1 MLRGR
6 ARCQPD
12 EADFGEVLMFARFQ
26 HDDDPYAS
34 CTAFSPRRSTSEPLP
49 KVHHKYQAVRAGV
62 QHFPL
67 DETDHAPMSALLQE
81 DYQAARTE
89 RGSEGST
96 VWAALEDHRGARGP
110 RGTPE
115 TASGLARNES

>member
-12 EADFGEVLMFARFQ
+12 EADFGEVLMFARPLRFW
-26 HDDDPYAS
+26 YCIFTTS
-34 CTAFSPRRSTSEPLP
+34 CCRNLRTPP
-49 KVHHKYQAVRAGV
+49 KVYHKYQAVRAGV
-62 QHFPL
+62 QHFLL

-89 RGSEGST
+89 RGSEGYST